1 MLMHILQM
9 LGKYKIA
16 GKLANK
22 LRLQIIDPIFEMT
35 T

>member
-16 GKLANK
+16 GKTADK
-22 LRLQIIDPIFEMT
+22 LRLQIFDPIFGMT